1 MELLLTHAGQVF
13 DRERI
18 YESVWGLEASG
29 DNSVVKEH
37 IRKIRREL
45 PGSCR
50 TRLYRNSLGGGL
62 SMEAIKFRG
71 LWSSFV
77 LYVITTLVFVT
88 VLSGL
93 TIWGCVAL
101 QTTLYRVRNLVY
113 LTIQRSD
120 ADGNETTIT
129 VPMPLNDMLKEI
141 PSMISMEGTEGDLLS
156 GEQNVK
162 YSVAKIENSFTVLS
176 PKRQL
181 LYKASQIG
189 MVAFPVLFFTY
200 RNSSVRSFVLSKK
213 VENAYFAAILGY
225 RTNCRS

>member
-1 MELLLTHAGQVF
+1 
-13 DRERI
+13 
-18 YESVWGLEASG
+18 
-29 DNSVVKEH
+29 
-37 IRKIRREL
+37 
-45 PGSCR
+45 
-50 TRLYRNSLGGGL
+50 
-62 SMEAIKFRG
+62 MEAIKFRG

-101 QTTLYRVRNLVY
+101 QTTLLPDSNLVY

-189 MVAFPVLFFTY
+189 MVALPVFFSLTGILLCGLLFY
-200 RNSSVRSFVLSKK
+200 RKKLKTPILLLSSATEQIADHNLDFQISYPSADEMGALCDSFEQMRQRKQSK
-213 VENAYFAAILGY
+213 VVGY
-225 RTNCRS
+225 AGRTPASPGICSS